1 MRKMKDSGVEWI
13 GEIPDDWEIR
23 RIKHIATLA
32 GRIGWQGLTSDE
44 YTDEGAFLITGVDF
58 RNGRICWDT
67 CVHVPMSRWEEATQ
81 IQIKEGDLLITKD
94 GTVGK
99 VAIAE
104 NVPGETSLNSGVL
117 LIRNIDEC
125 DTKFLFWMIQSE
137 VFWKWFGIINAGNST
152 IIHLYQHSFDNFSFP
167 YPESYTQ
174 RRMANYLDIKCSKID
189 SIIAKQEQIIKK
201 LKEYKLSVITEAVTK
216 GLNPD
221 VEMKD
226 SGVEWIGK
234 IPLTWTKCRVKN
246 IYKNIKNPVKVG
258 PFGSQLTTTDY
269 VEEGKWVYNQRVVLD
284 HNFKD
289 NDTFI
294 SEEKYQEMKGFAV
307 EEGDILITTR
317 GTGTTGHIAK
327 VPSDFKE
334 GILHPCLMRIRL
346 DENKCL
352 YKFLYYAFE
361 FGTYIREQIDFANNT
376 SSLPVL
382 YSYTL
387 NDLFIAIPPVEVQ
400 KEIIDYLDARV
411 ESIDKRI
418 DNFTSTINKL
428 REYKKSLIY
437 EVVTGKKEV

>member
-1 MRKMKDSGVEWI
+1 MREMKDSGIYWI
-13 GEIPDDWEIR
+13 GDIPANWELLPTKRFFRAEKRVVGAAVDDYDR
-23 RIKHIATLA
+23 LALTMQGVIK
-32 GRIGWQGLTSDE
+32 RSKDDSEGLQPE
-44 YTDEGAFLITGVDF
+44 KFEGYQILRENELVFKLI
-58 RNGRICWDT
+58 
-67 CVHVPMSRWEEATQ
+67 
-81 IQIKEGDLLITKD
+81 DL
-94 GTVGK
+94 
-99 VAIAE
+99 E
-104 NVPGETSLNSGVL
+104 NVKTSRVGLSSYTGLVSPAYIVL
-117 LIRNIDEC
+117 TNDQKDNRYFYYWFMFMYYN
-125 DTKFLFWMIQSE
+125 E
-137 VFWKWFGIINAGNST
+137 VFNQLGGAGVRSALNAKDVCALPMPAIGYEMQKRIS
-152 IIHLYQHSFDNFSFP
+152 D
-167 YPESYTQ
+167 
-174 RRMANYLDIKCSKID
+174 YLDSKCSKID
-189 SIIAKQEQIIKK
+189 EIIAKQEKVIEK

-221 VEMKD
+221 VEMND
-226 SGVEWIGK
+226 SGVEWIGR

-284 HNFKD
+284 HNFKN

-352 YKFLYYAFE
+352 YKFLYYVFE